1 MALILYLLIFFN
13 VNCLKMD
20 LDLFIFYCQY
30 LANACY
36 ILDVQNVLTEGSK
49 EEKKE
54 WLKKKSK

>member
-1 MALILYLLIFFN
+1 MLRGNGGNFIFTYFFN

-30 LANACY
+30 IADACY
-36 ILDVQNVLTEGSK
+36 ILDVQNVLIEGSK

-54 WLKKKSK
+54 